1 MLRFLA
7 VLFTGIIVSFY
18 YFPFEFS
25 FLPGLNTKMGLA
37 VVGLAVAAYKLIQK
51 RTPGVPKN
59 VFEIFAVAVVVSLVG
74 VFSVVINNTPDYAYA
89 TYVVSM
95 CVWLS
100 AAFATCSLIKY
111 VHGDLTIEK
120 VTMYVSAVCVFQ
132 CIMAL
137 IIDSNVAVKAFVD
150 TYIMQDQKL
159 LTELERIYGIGAYLD
174 VAGVRFSGCL
184 ILLMFALNKNKNNMN
199 NMQMLIALFAYIII
213 AVVGNMVARTT
224 IVGVG
229 LSIIYALITFHPE
242 RVSNSFFRLARLI
255 LVVLVV
261 ALPLSV
267 YLYNNN
273 LQFHELSR
281 FAFEGFF
288 NLFENG
294 EWQVDSSDKLK
305 TMIVFP
311 ETAKTWAI
319 GDGYFSNPYDTD
331 PTYVGDYIG
340 GYYMGTDIGYL
351 RFIFYFGLIG
361 LFAFSYF
368 FVTVAKNCIRKL
380 PEYKMLILFI
390 LILGFIIWLKVAT
403 DVFLIFALLLC
414 IADLQDDAV
423 ALVLELESEDT
434 ES

>member
-59 VFEIFAVAVVVSLVG
+59 IFEIFAVAAVVSLIG

-89 TYVVSM
+89 TYVISM

-132 CIMAL
+132 CVMAL
-137 IIDSNVAVKAFVD
+137 IIDSNIVVKAFVD
-150 TYIMQDQKL
+150 TYIIQNQKL
-159 LTELERIYGIGAYLD
+159 LTELDRIYGIGAYLD

-184 ILLMFALNKNKNNMN
+184 ILLMFALNKNKNNMS
-199 NMQMLIALFAYIII
+199 NMQILIALLAYIII

-229 LSIIYALITFHPE
+229 LSIIYALITFRPE
-242 RVSNSFFRLARLI
+242 RVSNSFFRLARLV
-255 LVVLVV
+255 LVVLVI
-261 ALPLSV
+261 ALPLTV

-294 EWQVDSSDKLK
+294 EWKVGSNEKLK

-311 ETAKTWAI
+311 DNTKTWI
-319 GDGYFSNPYDTD
+319 MGDGYFTNPYYTD
-331 PTYVGDYIG
+331 PTYVGYQPG
-340 GYYMGTDIGYL
+340 GFYMGTDIGYL

-368 FVTVAKNCIRKL
+368 FVVVAKNCTRKL
-380 PEYKMLILFI
+380 PKYKMLTLFI
-390 LILGFIIWLKVAT
+390 LILGFVIWLKVAT
-403 DVFLIFALLLC
+403 DVFLIFALMLC
-414 IADLQDDAV
+414 IADLQDV
-423 ALVLELESEDT
+423 AGVQELESEDT